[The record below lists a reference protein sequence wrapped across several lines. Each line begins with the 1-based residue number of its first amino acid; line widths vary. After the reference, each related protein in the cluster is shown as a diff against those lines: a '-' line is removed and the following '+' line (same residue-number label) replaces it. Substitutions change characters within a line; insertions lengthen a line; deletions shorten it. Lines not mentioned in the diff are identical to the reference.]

1 NEINVLNCF
10 SYTNFVSK
18 DDATLVEGVVELVSD
33 KLLSM
38 LPMDLGDIVGMEADM
53 DQIEHLLDMSFTT
66 NEVRMVGIWG
76 MAGIGKTAIAK
87 NLYQKH
93 KHHFKT
99 HHCFMEKIFQRF
111 AFQGAE
117 PPIAYNDLS
126 ISISQLAQDELGKT
140 AFLHVACLFN
150 GEPVRRVR
158 KLLGQGKA
166 GMRVLKEKSLIKV
179 SSDRRIAMHRLL
191 EQMGKHIVRQESN
204 NNPSQQRILW
214 HHDDILRVLDT
225 NTSKHLIEGVVL
237 DVCKLRAGVHINWD
251 DFKPMYNLRFLKIYF
266 SNQSGGLQPW
276 KEYMTLE
283 NNFSVHKLRFLHWD
297 AYPFTTLPT
306 SISPDCLV
314 ELKLCYSKLKTLW
327 RGTPKLVKLMKLD
340 LTGSKD
346 LTKLPNLKEA
356 KSLEE
361 LILKGCS
368 SLERIP
374 HSICKLSRVQKIDV
388 SNCDGLK
395 ELKISISE
403 SKDIG
408 FEGTSMCLRSVHM
421 FFFGTE
427 PFVGNK
433 LGCSLTDPSIRGNL
447 QIYLKLLEGSAD
459 HLSFVSEDHVCHDVD
474 LKSPPYGF
482 KSLDIMRFKWVEKGS
497 ESKCNSFSGFP
508 WLQELTLI
516 NLNIKKIPDDIDQM
530 HVLEKLDLS
539 GNLFEKLPT
548 TMSHLTKLKHLTLSN
563 CRSLEELPELSQ
575 LESLTLSDCT
585 NLRTLVKKHQGTT
598 YNLLELWL
606 DNCKKIESLPNE
618 LKHFT
623 KLTCL
628 DLSRHDFRTISS
640 KMVGELT
647 SLATLSLNYCNNLVS
662 LSGLPLSLKCL
673 NAHGCKSLKTYSLQA
688 AHSIDRLDLSPCPN
702 GKDYS
707 TFTRFPAG
715 RRSKEVPVCA
725 CPCFQETTTRRKVKH
740 ATCSHMSIFL
750 RCLKSWL
757 WDFFL
762 CLLAVAVGI
771 FLAVITDHVIATTLL
786 MTIFMYLRL

>member
-1 NEINVLNCF
+1 
-10 SYTNFVSK
+10 
-18 DDATLVEGVVELVSD
+18 
-33 KLLSM
+33 M
-38 LPMDLGDIVGMEADM
+38 LPMDLGDM
-53 DQIEHLLDMSFTT
+53 
-66 NEVRMVGIWG
+66 
-76 MAGIGKTAIAK
+76 
-87 NLYQKH
+87 
-93 KHHFKT
+93 
-99 HHCFMEKIFQRF
+99 IFQRF

-126 ISISQLAQDELGKT
+126 ISISQLAQGLPSALEDFGTYLRGKSLVEWRDALKSFREAPLEKTMVDLKSSYDGLDELGKA

-179 SSDRRIAMHRLL
+179 SSDTRITMHRLL

-225 NTSKHLIEGVVL
+225 NTNKHLIEGVVL
-237 DVCKLRAGVHINWD
+237 DVCELRAGVHINWD
-251 DFKPMYNLRFLKIYF
+251 DFKPMYNLRFLKIYI
-266 SNQSGGLQPW
+266 SNPSGGLQPW

-283 NNFSVHKLRFLHWD
+283 NNLSVHKLRFLHWD

-374 HSICKLSRVQKIDV
+374 HSICKLSRLQKVDL
-388 SNCDGLK
+388 SNCDRLEK
-395 ELKISISE
+395 LNIK
-403 SKDIG
+403 
-408 FEGTSMCLRSVHM
+408 
-421 FFFGTE
+421 

-459 HLSFVSEDHVCHDVD
+459 HLSFVSENHVCHDVD
-474 LKSPPYGF
+474 LKSPPY
-482 KSLDIMRFKWVEKGS
+482 
-497 ESKCNSFSGFP
+497 
-508 WLQELTLI
+508 ELNLI

-563 CRSLEELPELSQ
+563 CRSLEGLPELSQ
-575 LESLTLSDCT
+575 VESLTLSDCT

-598 YNLLELWL
+598 YSLLELWL

-628 DLSRHDFRTISS
+628 DLSRHDFKTISS
-640 KMVGELT
+640 KLVGELT
-647 SLATLSLNYCNNLVS
+647 SLIRF
-662 LSGLPLSLKCL
+662 KME
-673 NAHGCKSLKTYSLQA
+673 
-688 AHSIDRLDLSPCPN
+688 
-702 GKDYS
+702 KD
-707 TFTRFPAG
+707 
-715 RRSKEVPVCA
+715 
-725 CPCFQETTTRRKVKH
+725 
-740 ATCSHMSIFL
+740 
-750 RCLKSWL
+750 
-757 WDFFL
+757 
-762 CLLAVAVGI
+762 
-771 FLAVITDHVIATTLL
+771 
-786 MTIFMYLRL
+786 

>member
-1 NEINVLNCF
+1 MYICSTFLVP
-10 SYTNFVSK
+10 SYIYFLFFLFAFLLLYHFPVFVSH
-18 DDATLVEGVVELVSD
+18 T
-33 KLLSM
+33 
-38 LPMDLGDIVGMEADM
+38 
-53 DQIEHLLDMSFTT
+53 
-66 NEVRMVGIWG
+66 
-76 MAGIGKTAIAK
+76 
-87 NLYQKH
+87 
-93 KHHFKT
+93 
-99 HHCFMEKIFQRF
+99 FQ
-111 AFQGAE
+111 
-117 PPIAYNDLS
+117 
-126 ISISQLAQDELGKT
+126 
-140 AFLHVACLFN
+140 
-150 GEPVRRVR
+150 
-158 KLLGQGKA
+158 
-166 GMRVLKEKSLIKV
+166 
-179 SSDRRIAMHRLL
+179 
-191 EQMGKHIVRQESN
+191 
-204 NNPSQQRILW
+204 
-214 HHDDILRVLDT
+214 
-225 NTSKHLIEGVVL
+225 
-237 DVCKLRAGVHINWD
+237 
-251 DFKPMYNLRFLKIYF
+251 
-266 SNQSGGLQPW
+266 
-276 KEYMTLE
+276 
-283 NNFSVHKLRFLHWD
+283 
-297 AYPFTTLPT
+297 
-306 SISPDCLV
+306 
-314 ELKLCYSKLKTLW
+314 
-327 RGTPKLVKLMKLD
+327 KLVKLMKLD

-374 HSICKLSRVQKIDV
+374 HSICKLSRLQKIDV
-388 SNCDGLK
+388 SNCDRLEK
-395 ELKISISE
+395 LNISISD
-403 SKDIG
+403 SKDNG
-408 FEGTSMCLRSVHM
+408 FEDTSMCLRSVHM

-482 KSLDIMRFKWVEKGS
+482 KSLDIMRFKWIEKGS

-508 WLQELTLI
+508 WLQELNLI

-575 LESLTLSDCT
+575 VESLTLSDCT

-715 RRSKEVPVCA
+715 RRSKEVN
-725 CPCFQETTTRRKVKH
+725 K
-740 ATCSHMSIFL
+740 IF
-750 RCLKSWL
+750 CY
-757 WDFFL
+757 
-762 CLLAVAVGI
+762 LLSLYIYICVHPSG
-771 FLAVITDHVIATTLL
+771 
-786 MTIFMYLRL
+786 

>member
-1 NEINVLNCF
+1 
-10 SYTNFVSK
+10 
-18 DDATLVEGVVELVSD
+18 
-33 KLLSM
+33 
-38 LPMDLGDIVGMEADM
+38 
-53 DQIEHLLDMSFTT
+53 
-66 NEVRMVGIWG
+66 
-76 MAGIGKTAIAK
+76 
-87 NLYQKH
+87 
-93 KHHFKT
+93 
-99 HHCFMEKIFQRF
+99 
-111 AFQGAE
+111 
-117 PPIAYNDLS
+117 
-126 ISISQLAQDELGKT
+126 
-140 AFLHVACLFN
+140 
-150 GEPVRRVR
+150 
-158 KLLGQGKA
+158 
-166 GMRVLKEKSLIKV
+166 
-179 SSDRRIAMHRLL
+179 
-191 EQMGKHIVRQESN
+191 
-204 NNPSQQRILW
+204 
-214 HHDDILRVLDT
+214 
-225 NTSKHLIEGVVL
+225 
-237 DVCKLRAGVHINWD
+237 
-251 DFKPMYNLRFLKIYF
+251 MYNLRFLKIYI

-374 HSICKLSRVQKIDV
+374 HSICKLSRLQKIDV
-388 SNCDGLK
+388 SNCDRLEK
-395 ELKISISE
+395 LNISISD
-403 SKDIG
+403 SKDNG
-408 FEGTSMCLRSVHM
+408 FEDTSMCLRSVHM

-482 KSLDIMRFKWVEKGS
+482 KSLDIMRFKWIEKGS

-508 WLQELTLI
+508 WLQELNLI

-575 LESLTLSDCT
+575 VESLTLSDCT

-762 CLLAVAVGI
+762 CLLAVVVGI